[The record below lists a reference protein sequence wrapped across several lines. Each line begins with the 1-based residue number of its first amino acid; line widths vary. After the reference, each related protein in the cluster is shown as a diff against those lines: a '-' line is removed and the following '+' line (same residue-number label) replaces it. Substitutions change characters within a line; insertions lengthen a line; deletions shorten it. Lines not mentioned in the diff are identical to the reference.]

1 VATATAAAFTWR
13 ERLFRWGPALRN
25 PAFRLLWLSL
35 LPGTL
40 GMMMAV
46 VAFGYV
52 AYQLSGSTT
61 ALAAVNVGWG
71 VPMALLS
78 PIAGVVADRFSRRTV
93 LLVTQALVGLTA
105 VAACLLVTSGSVQVW
120 QLMAVTFAQG
130 TAFAFNMPARQAL
143 IAELVGPDDLP
154 NALAISNAGL
164 NFNRVAGPAIAGVLL
179 TLPAVGPGG
188 VFALMAALYVVV
200 LLALWRLPDSGWH
213 GAPAAGTEGAEA
225 APARVSGRPRTR
237 SRPGVLDQLGAGL
250 SYIFGRA
257 DLRRLLLLA
266 FLPLLFGMP
275 YQALMPAVAAEVFQ
289 VEAAGLGA
297 LLTANGLGALAGSL
311 VVAGMMGTGVAGR
324 LFRLQYVSGLLF
336 GVALMGFALVGAF
349 VPALAL
355 VAVVGGASAAY
366 SAVNSSLLMG
376 QTPAEYH
383 GRVMGVYMMT
393 FAAMPLSSLPAA
405 WVAEQ
410 VGLPATLAVC
420 GALSALVVA
429 LLGRRA

>member
-1 VATATAAAFTWR
+1 MPRV
-13 ERLFRWGPALRN
+13 LRH

-200 LLALWRLPDSGWH
+200 VLALWRLPDSGWH
-213 GAPAAGTEGAEA
+213 GAPAPVTEGAEA
-225 APARVSGRPRTR
+225 ALARVSGRPRTR
-237 SRPGVLDQLGAGL
+237 ARPGVLDQLGAGL

-311 VVAGMMGTGVAGR
+311 VVAGMMGTGVAAR

>member
-1 VATATAAAFTWR
+1 
-13 ERLFRWGPALRN
+13 
-25 PAFRLLWLSL
+25 
-35 LPGTL
+35 
-40 GMMMAV
+40 
-46 VAFGYV
+46 
-52 AYQLSGSTT
+52 
-61 ALAAVNVGWG
+61 
-71 VPMALLS
+71 
-78 PIAGVVADRFSRRTV
+78 
-93 LLVTQALVGLTA
+93 
-105 VAACLLVTSGSVQVW
+105 
-120 QLMAVTFAQG
+120 MAVTFAQG
-130 TAFAFNMPARQAL
+130 TAFAFHMPARQAL

-200 LLALWRLPDSGWH
+200 LLALGRLPDSGWH
-213 GAPAAGTEGAEA
+213 GAPAVGPEGAEA
-225 APARVSGRPRTR
+225 APARVSGRSRTR
-237 SRPGVLDQLGAGL
+237 ARPGVLDQLGAGL

-311 VVAGMMGTGVAGR
+311 VVAGMMGTGVAAR
-324 LFRLQYVSGLLF
+324 LFRLQYVSGILF
-336 GVALMGFALVGAF
+336 GVSLMGFALVGAF